1 MRLYVDIIHLFIII
15 VILFQVSVYLSSL
28 WGSPME
34 ISLDRKNT
42 SPAHA
47 ASSFCIEHLPGLIGV
62 FLSSVG
68 RNESVG
74 ESSFFNE
81 QERLSC
87 QSEFERHLKRMI
99 AFIDAIR
106 TEKDVEFLLLR
117 ITDAASP
124 T

>member
-1 MRLYVDIIHLFIII
+1 
-15 VILFQVSVYLSSL
+15 
-28 WGSPME
+28 ME
-34 ISLDRKNT
+34 ILLDWKNT
-42 SPAHA
+42 SPEHA

-74 ESSFFNE
+74 ESSFYN
-81 QERLSC
+81 ERLSC
-87 QSEFERHLKRMI
+87 QSEFERHIKRMI